1 MAAVNLTGFRSGS
14 AIEKIMPEQHKSA
27 PPSFG
32 PSMEVSDLVRTY
44 GITRDQAKRLVN
56 RIGKDRVK
64 LEQAARILKAR
75 FSARSASEA
84 ER

>member
-1 MAAVNLTGFRSGS
+1 
-14 AIEKIMPEQHKSA
+14 MPEQRKSA
-27 PPSFG
+27 RPSF
-32 PSMEVSDLVRTY
+32 SIEVSDLVRTY

-56 RIGKDRVK
+56 KIGKDRVK

-84 ER
+84 QR